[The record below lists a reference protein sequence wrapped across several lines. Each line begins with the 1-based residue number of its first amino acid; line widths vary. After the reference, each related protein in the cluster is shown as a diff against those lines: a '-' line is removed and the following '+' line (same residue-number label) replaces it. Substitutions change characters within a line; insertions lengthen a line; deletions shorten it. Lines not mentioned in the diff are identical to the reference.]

1 MSAKR
6 RVTVVGAPVVRQLP
20 APAGGVKLETFLPWR
35 LVKRRLRREV
45 ITPFGAPQSLPTP
58 EATPEAQALA
68 AAKDTALTR
77 ALGLA
82 YHWQRL
88 LQERR
93 VASVTDIAKAEGMDV
108 SQVHRLMR
116 LTLLAPEV
124 VERLVAAPDLPVE
137 RLLGRPWP
145 YGWAEQARVLAGS
158 M

>member
-6 RVTVVGAPVVRQLP
+6 RMTVVGAPVVRQLP

-35 LVKRRLRREV
+35 LVKRSVKREV
-45 ITPFGAPQSLPTP
+45 ITPFGARQSLPIREAAP
-58 EATPEAQALA
+58 EAEALA

-88 LQERR
+88 LNERR
-93 VASVTDIAKAEGMDV
+93 VASVADIAKAEGLDA

-116 LTLLAPEV
+116 LTLLSPEV

-145 YGWAEQARVLAGS
+145 YGWPEQVRVLTS
-158 M
+158 II